1 MTHDDRAYLSDY
13 VYGNKPGSRDI
24 NNKII
29 DPPGYEII
37 GREDNNPSGLEI
49 YAIKKLDTKEVVF
62 VTRGTDSEPNA
73 FEDWLDPNA
82 GFVFG
87 FMSDQIKEAVK
98 FTNDFM
104 LDSAQR
110 GLSYNYS
117 TTGHS
122 KGGGF
127 AQILSDAFGFP
138 GTTLDAVPASSVINS
153 DSYREFLLNEKI
165 QPQGAPEGKFINIF
179 EMGSLVSD
187 GANVIKD
194 FIGETLE
201 LNMVHKFGIINQHSS
216 KNFIDII
223 NQIREQTGNDES
235 IYALYE
241 LQNALLTSK
250 LTKTLKRLKELD
262 PDDTETF
269 EEYESLE
276 LTANQIDAALSDL
289 QTSWYNTL
297 KANNMLDKELSLDQ
311 LRVTLPEGN
320 VVIAIK
326 DSNGIWKAKEIDKHE
341 IENNDPNNLSSTD
354 LEEIGAYLSQII
366 TFYIPNNP
374 NLFTRFPDGKIIE
387 TLAIAGVD
395 GKLQTRIINEDD
407 LPASKEELRQQLRD
421 LGLSEEEVDR
431 ASKNTSINLLENSL
445 SGEGIVNSELI
456 SDLIWDLFDYDK
468 IAQSLKQQ
476 EDPEKLLQT
485 NILLRETELSILSSG
500 MALRDAI
507 ESGDGTKIAEAMLD
521 YVTTS
526 TDYAKLTG
534 SDAGVLGTMDSSFKL
549 AATSLGFT
557 HALEEGDGWRIAME
571 AMKLLG
577 DIDNFMKTSPEIFG
591 TDTKG
596 ILDKGEIEALQL
608 SQAVLS
614 LAQAIDGGDTF
625 EIAESTA
632 KLLKELDSISD
643 NNLLNQSS
651 WAGVVSVASLVSTI
665 ANLDD
670 LLDSGDALKIGLTA
684 ATTVNDAINI
694 YNTFFASKSA
704 SITGYSSYLGY
715 VAAAVQLIQGDTKG
729 AAVTALSTYFMTIPG
744 YGWMLAAA
752 LQVFNYLGAFGDGI
766 PEATASFSIDAN
778 GNLVMEVGGDQEL
791 QASAA
796 KLGNYLKKI
805 ITNYKKDGGR
815 IVIDGTM
822 ISIAIRGDG
831 SDPQIRY
838 SSDTGGSV
846 AINITDTK
854 KLGHE
859 VMAALTARDRGD
871 RVDTAIKTAT
881 ISGGQ
886 IDIAKVNQILAGYG
900 FVKKGM
906 TWQHG
911 ESWAPRYGTTY
922 GAGIFYG
929 GGNVGPQGQH
939 FKAKNSDIKS
949 LAPPSRLLPTQ
960 QMGKIVQTA
969 SMNRNFAG
977 AGAMLLAMGMGI
989 ENGFAHIDPAV
1000 FGTIEPEAIDTEK
1013 IKPLNPLELGLF
1025 QTQGRDDLL
1034 GDDSEWAGSS
1044 SNPPLLDTSAIPLHE
1059 FADQYWGKLFG
1070 NNSDGGE
1077 SFSPLLPDS
1086 VFHYRDGSIVYT
1098 SYTGGAVY
1106 PVWENDQWQKPDT
1119 TTTRT
1124 EEPENQPES
1133 TGTYDP
1139 DVADE
1144 GSAPSSTASLPI
1156 QSDFSMPEDSI
1167 LRISESSLTK
1177 VGDNRYST
1185 VENSLA
1191 LESLGSATNGLVYQ
1205 DPGGDIRFEADPG
1218 FVGQASF
1225 TYNLRTPNGTI
1236 IEKTATITVNDVND
1250 LPVLIDDAF
1259 TLMEDETFNLSRLL
1273 ENDTDIEGDE
1283 LVIDHLRGLENA
1295 SISLVGSQLILT
1307 PESGYHGDIEFSYWV
1322 KDRPESYP
1330 VMATAVLS
1338 YLEQGSSPS
1347 PGRDRFLILEDNEIT
1362 VTINELLVNDKE
1374 YDGEQIEFI
1383 GIGSADYGT
1392 VKDNGDGTI
1401 TFIPDTDYSGTE
1413 AGFNYQIR
1421 DESGNIANGFV
1432 EIDVLDQREAPVVAS
1447 GTRAAINEGGTIT
1460 FTPEEI
1466 ATFVYDGDGDNL
1478 HLDYIQNIV
1487 GGTVIT
1493 ENGYLKFFA
1502 DDDYIG
1508 KASFDYQANDN
1519 HRGTV
1524 QGHLEFDVL
1533 PVNDPIDTG
1542 NDTFTINEDTV
1553 LTTSVNGITANDSD
1567 PEGSVITFLSL
1578 GAALNGTVGLAADGT
1593 ISFTPNSNYSG
1604 SQAGFYYTVVDD
1616 QGLES
1621 TGFVS
1626 VDVTN
1631 INDPPEQTAASL
1643 TINEDQPL
1651 VLDSATIERFIQDI
1665 DGDEVAITGINTV
1678 SGGSITSVGGVY
1690 TFTPDADYHGPASL
1704 SYTAEDANGVALSG
1718 TLDLSILSVD
1728 DPTDFGNDQ
1737 LTSTEETP
1745 ITISVSALMA
1755 NDSDVDGSL
1764 EFVSAGGA
1772 VHGSLQISGEDITF
1786 TPDTDYAGSDTGFS
1800 YTVRDGEGNEATG
1813 FVSIQVDNVNDVP
1826 EVIANNLAVDEDEV
1840 VVFDSGT
1847 VGRLVNDN
1855 DGDSITVSSV
1865 SQVSGG
1871 TVSEQNGIYTFTPDA
1886 EYYGI
1891 ASLTY
1896 TADDGN
1902 GGIITSELTITIS
1915 SVNDPTDFGNDTL
1928 HTVEEQAVQ
1937 TSIAQLM
1944 SNDSDRDGTGELNFI
1959 SLGEPKRGTVVLEA
1973 DGTIIFTPSTDYF
1986 GSDAGFS
1993 YTVRDSEGNEA
2004 TGFVTVQVDN
2014 VNDAPVITG
2023 NRLVLDEDTPITFT
2037 TDEIEGFIYDADN
2050 EAVML
2055 TSVSNVVGGTVNRT
2069 GNLYTFVPDS
2079 DYYGKASFDYKAID
2093 SAGPPLTGHMD
2104 IDFSPVNDLPRVAAT
2119 TGMMDED
2126 SEITFSVDSLMGGAI
2141 DVEDGTELKCG
2152 GITQSTHGDAW
2163 VDKEGIVHY
2172 LPYSDF
2178 FGNGTFTYSILDSE
2192 GGVGLGTV
2200 TIDVRG
2206 INDAP
2211 VGTDDQLIAWSNNQY
2226 ENIYSPGS
2234 LLANDYDVD
2243 FDTLSIVSIGDAQ
2256 HGTVSLDVNG
2266 NIRYIAQ
2273 TDDWVGIDTFTYTVS
2288 DGSGGFTEAMA
2299 TIDVK
2304 INTSPDSYSEIL
2316 LSSEDII
2323 GNIDQATLLA
2333 NDSDVDGDVLFIS
2346 AVGNAEHGTV
2356 ELLTDG
2362 TVRFTPELNYNNR
2375 YPGKAS
2381 FEYTV
2386 SDGISDPVT
2395 TVAFV
2400 DLKPVNDAPIIVP
2413 EQISGAVEDN
2423 SFSFTVDQLI
2433 ANDYDIEQQSPYET
2447 DSFTF
2452 TGVRGAAHGSI
2463 TWDQSTGTIYYVPD
2477 ANFCW
2482 TETFQYELT
2491 DSHGAVTVADSY
2503 IWVEPVNDNPV
2514 AQVDYGSTAETL
2526 IWNRYSVSSLLSN
2539 DYDVDGD
2546 SLSITNVHV
2555 TRGSASA
2562 GVSGGYLQV
2571 RPSQGERYVEVSYTV
2586 SDGHGGTAPSKLI
2599 LPSIIEHNFAP
2610 EFTHIG
2616 VAGWN
2621 YEDWTGA
2628 WNVNFG
2634 VSVRDQN
2641 SGDTLTVSAAQVS
2654 HGRVTKYSNSNF
2666 NYWGDLAYRNGSF
2679 TLTVVDQKGASG
2691 TAFVRMWGTAPLED
2705 DGIPATFGYR
2715 VNMPV
2720 VLDLDGDGIE
2730 LLGRSAGI
2738 GFDWSGN
2745 GQLNQTGWVAA
2756 DDGLLA
2762 YDFNGDNNVTEA
2774 MELSLKDYLPG
2785 AQTDL
2790 EGLQAFDT
2798 NKDGLFDAQDEQWQE
2813 FGVWQDANSNGITD
2827 EGEYKSLN
2835 ALGISSI
2842 GLVSDKVFR
2851 EDEGN
2856 LVFGSSSYT
2865 KSDGS
2870 SGAVGD
2876 VGLQGEDIPVSSI
2889 GSTPAT
2895 QETASEEEAEIAENT
2910 DAESQE
2916 TDDTTKTEDGN
2927 DTEKN
2932 QETNPSEVD
2941 ETKGSDSS
2949 SRDETT
2955 TDEQNKEKEKENDL
2969 DEAEANRLADQLQN
2983 DSAAHDEKRSSEES
2997 SIPENSADDIA
3008 KTEDEDIADELPLA
3022 A

>member
-1 MTHDDRAYLSDY
+1 MATLHESALLSEHVYHSKDTPKLPEEWKSLGGPEKFFKPGQLKKAFDEGFYAEVYQNTMTREIAIVYRGTDGWSDLDDDGKLAIYKPTDQESPARDFLDAVLEKYGSEASNIHITGHSLGDHLAAKIIKYLSDKLY
-13 VYGNKPGSRDI
+13 YEGSITGIGFNGPGI
-24 NNKII
+24 GFTLG
-29 DPPGYEII
+29 DPLTYPFLNVDG
-37 GREDNNPSGLEI
+37 
-49 YAIKKLDTKEVVF
+49 
-62 VTRGTDSEPNA
+62 
-73 FEDWLDPNA
+73 
-82 GFVFG
+82 
-87 FMSDQIKEAVK
+87 
-98 FTNDFM
+98 M
-104 LDSAQR
+104 LDIIHHFGGTQL
-110 GLSYNYS
+110 GGENL
-117 TTGHS
+117 TLPILGIFPHS
-122 KGGGF
+122 IKDIREYLEEHPEIGNLDIFG
-127 AQILSDAFGFP
+127 AQIYL
-138 GTTLDAVPASSVINS
+138 
-153 DSYREFLLNEKI
+153 
-165 QPQGAPEGKFINIF
+165 
-179 EMGSLVSD
+179 
-187 GANVIKD
+187 
-194 FIGETLE
+194 
-201 LNMVHKFGIINQHSS
+201 
-216 KNFIDII
+216 
-223 NQIREQTGNDES
+223 
-235 IYALYE
+235 
-241 LQNALLTSK
+241 LQNTLNILDYSRENLLVQIAE
-250 LTKTLKRLKELD
+250 KELD
-262 PDDTETF
+262 SFGEGEKTLSELEHELSMLQAF
-269 EEYESLE
+269 ENKY
-276 LTANQIDAALSDL
+276 LTNIIKTLQHNPHVKFDENGKQFRVDL
-289 QTSWYNTL
+289 QDGGALVWRLN
-297 KANNMLDKELSLDQ
+297 DK
-311 LRVTLPEGN
+311 
-320 VVIAIK
+320 
-326 DSNGIWKAKEIDKHE
+326 
-341 IENNDPNNLSSTD
+341 
-354 LEEIGAYLSQII
+354 
-366 TFYIPNNP
+366 
-374 NLFTRFPDGKIIE
+374 GKWQSHIY
-387 TLAIAGVD
+387 TA
-395 GKLQTRIINEDD
+395 
-407 LPASKEELRQQLRD
+407 EELAERGYAQ
-421 LGLSEEEVDR
+421 
-431 ASKNTSINLLENSL
+431 
-445 SGEGIVNSELI
+445 EGIVNTGLLSESLAGFFNT
-456 SDLIWDLFDYDK
+456 DLSYFDAEAIDAR
-468 IAQSLKQQ
+468 IQQAVRNSLKA
-476 EDPEKLLQT
+476 EEALQ
-485 NILLRETELSILSSG
+485 LREAELSVLNSG
-500 MALRDAI
+500 IALRDAI

-526 TDYAKLTG
+526 TDYAKLTRT
-534 SDAGVLGTMDSSFKL
+534 DAGVLGKMDSSFKL
-549 AATSLGFT
+549 VATSLGLA
-557 HALEEGDGWRIAME
+557 HALEEGDGWGIAME

-577 DIDNFMKTSPEIFG
+577 DIDTFMKASPEIFG
-591 TDTKG
+591 KDAKG
-596 ILDKGEIEALQL
+596 ILDKGEIQTLQL

-614 LAQAIDGGDTF
+614 LAQAIDGGDTL

-632 KLLKELDSISD
+632 KLLKELDNISGKNFLSQSDWSGIVSI
-643 NNLLNQSS
+643 
-651 WAGVVSVASLVSTI
+651 ASLVSTI
-665 ANLDD
+665 VNLDD
-670 LLDSGDALKIGLTA
+670 LLDSGDALKIGYTA
-684 ATTVNDAINI
+684 AATVNDVINV
-694 YNTFFASKSA
+694 YNLFSKTDF
-704 SITGYSSYLGY
+704 TGNVPYLTY
-715 VAAAVQLIQGDTKG
+715 VAAAIQAIKGD
-729 AAVTALSTYFMTIPG
+729 
-744 YGWMLAAA
+744 
-752 LQVFNYLGAFGDGI
+752 YLGAWVSTLSGVLATIGGPYGTAAAIAVQVLNYAGFFGDGPP

-778 GNLVMEVGGDQEL
+778 GNIVMDVSGDEDL
-791 QASAA
+791 QAAAA
-796 KLGNYLKKI
+796 KAGKYLKKI
-805 ITNYKKDGGR
+805 IVDYQKGGGR

-822 ISIAIRGDG
+822 ISIAIRGNDY
-831 SDPQIRY
+831 DPQIRY

-854 KLGHE
+854 KLGYE

-871 RVDTAIKTAT
+871 RVDSAIKTAT
-881 ISGGQ
+881 VAGV
-886 IDIAKVNQILAGYG
+886 IDIAKVNQVLAGYG

-939 FKAKNSDIKS
+939 FIAKDSNIKS

-969 SMNRNFAG
+969 SMKRNFAG
-977 AGAMLLAMGMGI
+977 AGAMLLAMGLGI
-989 ENGFAHIDPAV
+989 ENGFANIDPAV

-1013 IKPLNPLELGLF
+1013 IKPLNPQELGLF
-1025 QTQGRDDLL
+1025 QTQKSNDLL
-1034 GDDSEWAGSS
+1034 DDNSEWAGSS
-1044 SNPPLLDTSAIPLHE
+1044 SNPPLLDTSTTPLPE
-1059 FADQYWGKLFG
+1059 FTDQNWGKLFS
-1070 NNSDGGE
+1070 NNSEGGE
-1077 SFSPLLPDS
+1077 PFSPLLPDS
-1086 VFHYRDGSIVYT
+1086 AFHYQDGSMVYT

-1106 PVWENDQWQKPDT
+1106 PVWEDDQWQM
-1119 TTTRT
+1119 
-1124 EEPENQPES
+1124 PETVRSTGEMQSQDDNGASSETSVPES
-1133 TGTYDP
+1133 TAT
-1139 DVADE
+1139 E
-1144 GSAPSSTASLPI
+1144 SAASLRV
-1156 QSDFSMPEDSI
+1156 QSDFSMMEDST
-1167 LRISESSLTK
+1167 LRISESSLTRD
-1177 VGDNRYST
+1177 GDNRYST
-1185 VENSLA
+1185 VEDSPV
-1191 LESLGSATNGLVYQ
+1191 LESLGTATNGRVYQ
-1205 DPGGDIRFEADPG
+1205 EPGGDIRFEADPG
-1218 FVGQASF
+1218 FVGDASF
-1225 TYNLRTPNGTI
+1225 SYSLRTPAGTI
-1236 IEKTATITVNDVND
+1236 LEKTATITVNDVND
-1250 LPVLIDDAF
+1250 PPVLVDDAF
-1259 TLMEDETFNLSRLL
+1259 TLMEDESFNLTRLL
-1273 ENDTDIEGDE
+1273 ANDTDTEGDP
-1283 LVIDHLRGLENA
+1283 LVIDHLRGLENT
-1295 SISLVGSQLILT
+1295 SVSLVGGQLILI
-1307 PESGYHGDIEFSYWV
+1307 PEPGYHGDIEFSYWV

-1330 VMATAVLS
+1330 VMATTVLS
-1338 YLEQGSSPS
+1338 YLEQDSSPA
-1347 PGRDRFLILEDNEIT
+1347 PGSDRFLILEDDEIT
-1362 VTINELLVNDKE
+1362 VTINELLANDKE

-1383 GIGSADYGT
+1383 GIGSADHGT
-1392 VKDNGDGTI
+1392 VRDNGDGTI

-1413 AGFNYQIR
+1413 AGFNYQIK

-1447 GTRAAINEGGTIT
+1447 GTRAAIDEGGTIT

-1493 ENGYLKFFA
+1493 ENGYLKFIA
-1502 DDDYIG
+1502 DGDYTG

-1524 QGHLEFDVL
+1524 HGHLEFDVL

-1542 NDTFTINEDTV
+1542 NDTFTIDEDTV

-1567 PEGSVITFLSL
+1567 PEGSIITFLSL
-1578 GAALNGTVGLAADGT
+1578 GAALNGTVELAADGT
-1593 ISFTPNSNYSG
+1593 ISFTPDSNYSG

-1621 TGFVS
+1621 SGFVS

-1631 INDPPEQTAASL
+1631 INDTPEQTAASL

-1651 VLDSATIERFIQDI
+1651 VFDSATIERFIQDI
-1665 DGDEVAITGINTV
+1665 DGDEVTITGINTV
-1678 SGGSITSVGGVY
+1678 SGGSITSVGGLF
-1690 TFTPDADYHGPASL
+1690 TFTPNADYHGPASL
-1704 SYTAEDANGVALSG
+1704 SYSAEDANGVTLSG

-1745 ITISVSALMA
+1745 ITISVAALMA

-1764 EFVSAGGA
+1764 EFVSVGGA
-1772 VHGSLQISGEDITF
+1772 VHGSLQINGEDITF
-1786 TPDTDYAGSDTGFS
+1786 TPDTDYAGSDAGFS

-1813 FVSIQVDNVNDVP
+1813 FVSIRVDNVNDVP

-1840 VVFDSGT
+1840 VVFDSAT

-1865 SQVSGG
+1865 SQVSEG
-1871 TVSEQNGIYTFTPDA
+1871 TVSEQNGIYTFSPDA

-1944 SNDSDRDGTGELNFI
+1944 SNDSDRDGTGELNFV
-1959 SLGEPKRGTVVLEA
+1959 SLGEPKHGTVVLEA
-1973 DGTIIFTPSTDYF
+1973 DGTIIFTPNTDYF
-1986 GSDAGFS
+1986 GSDAGFF
-1993 YTVRDSEGNEA
+1993 YAVRDSEGNEA

-2014 VNDAPVITG
+2014 VNDAPVMTG

-2037 TDEIEGFIYDADN
+2037 ADEIEGFIYDADN

-2055 TSVSNVVGGTVNRT
+2055 TSVSNVVGGTVNRA

-2093 SAGPPLTGHMD
+2093 SAGPPLIGHMD
-2104 IDFSPVNDLPRVAAT
+2104 IDFLPVNDLPRVAAT

-2126 SEITFSVDSLMGGAI
+2126 SEITFSADSLMGGAI
-2141 DVEDGTELKCG
+2141 DVEDGTELKFG
-2152 GITQSTHGDAW
+2152 GITRSTHGDAW

-2211 VGTDDQLIAWSNNQY
+2211 VGADDQLIAWSNNQY
-2226 ENIYSPGS
+2226 ENIYSPDS

-2256 HGTVSLDVNG
+2256 HGTVSLDVDG

-2288 DGSGGFTEAMA
+2288 DGNAGFTEAMA

-2333 NDSDVDGDVLFIS
+2333 NDSDVDGDVLFIR

-2356 ELLTDG
+2356 ELLADG

-2400 DLKPVNDAPIIVP
+2400 DLEPVNDAPIIVP

-2423 SFSFTVDQLI
+2423 SFSFAVDQLI

-2463 TWDQSTGTIYYVPD
+2463 SWDQSTGTIYYVPD
-2477 ANFCW
+2477 ANFCR

-2514 AQVDYGSTAETL
+2514 AQVDYGSTAETY
-2526 IWNRYSVSSLLSN
+2526 IWNRYSISSLLSN

-2562 GVSGGYLQV
+2562 QVSGGYLQV
-2571 RPSQGERYVEVSYTV
+2571 KPSLGERYVEVSYTV

-2610 EFTHIG
+2610 EFRHIG
-2616 VAGWN
+2616 VSGWR

-2628 WNVNFG
+2628 WSVNLG
-2634 VSVRDQN
+2634 VGVRDQN

-2654 HGRVTKYSNSNF
+2654 NGHVTKYTNSRF

-2691 TAFVRMWGTAPLED
+2691 TAYVRMWGTAPLED

-2720 VLDLDGDGIE
+2720 ILDLDGDGIE
-2730 LLGRSAGI
+2730 LLGKAAGI

-2745 GQLNQTGWVAA
+2745 GKPNQTGWVAA

-2762 YDFNGDNNVTEA
+2762 YDYNGDNEVTEA
-2774 MELSLKDYLPG
+2774 QEISFKDFLPG
-2785 AQTDL
+2785 AKTDL

-2798 NKDGLFDAQDEQWQE
+2798 NEDGVFDTQDEQWE
-2813 FGVWQDANSNGITD
+2813 KFGVWQDANSNGITD

-2835 ALGISSI
+2835 ALGIASI

-2856 LVFGSSSYT
+2856 LIFGSSSYT
-2865 KSDGS
+2865 KNDGS
-2870 SGAVGD
+2870 SGEVGD
-2876 VGLQGEDIPVSSI
+2876 VGLQGEDIPIQTNDNDAPTGEETSDERIADDTENIDSKKEEDGSDTANEGNEAENSDREELNNTDDEENTNTTDSTDVS
-2889 GSTPAT
+2889 GS
-2895 QETASEEEAEIAENT
+2895 ESEEHKKK
-2910 DAESQE
+2910 DH
-2916 TDDTTKTEDGN
+2916 
-2927 DTEKN
+2927 
-2932 QETNPSEVD
+2932 
-2941 ETKGSDSS
+2941 
-2949 SRDETT
+2949 
-2955 TDEQNKEKEKENDL
+2955 DL

-2983 DSAAHDEKRSSEES
+2983 DSATHDEKRSSEQS
-2997 SIPENSADDIA
+2997 SLPDSPVDDTAQADD
-3008 KTEDEDIADELPLA
+3008 DIVDELPLA